1 VIAVMKVIAVSDQF
15 SGPNSMPNAEIGAG
29 AADLKFDVKSAR
41 K

>member
-1 VIAVMKVIAVSDQF
+1 VFAVSDQL
-15 SGPNSMPNAEIGAG
+15 SGSNSMPNAEIGAGG